1 MNTSAFFRS
10 ASCVLL
16 LCLAPSCVI
25 AADRVIIDG
34 VKNPEK
40 IPDET
45 AWLMLFRSVADGPG
59 APGRDVRAVFL
70 SSAGFSSVDANIVIN
85 AANEAMARIR
95 SMESPI
101 LNAYPTASSKTE
113 ALRAQRDS
121 ILRDVVAILLQRL
134 SPEAADKFRTHIN
147 SRVKRGVRITQ

>member
-1 MNTSAFFRS
+1 M
-10 ASCVLL
+10 L
-16 LCLAPSCVI
+16 LCLAPSCII
-25 AADRVIIDG
+25 AADRVLVDG
-34 VKNPEK
+34 AKNPEK

-45 AWLMLFRSVADGPG
+45 AWLMLFRSLADGPG

-70 SSAGFSSVDANIVIN
+70 HSAGFSNVDANVVIN
-85 AANEAMARIR
+85 AANEAMARIH

-101 LNAYPTASSKTE
+101 LNAYPTASGKTE

-134 SPEAADKFRTHIN
+134 SPEAADKFRAHIN